1 MRRLYG
7 GGVIALIAALS
18 ATPVLSQAAN
28 FGTLTLSPGF
38 PPGSAVIAGHT
49 GGTYSLPSIANS
61 DRNKQPCIGF
71 ASETPDHVIVLEQDF
86 PKLIVRVHSRGKD
99 TTLLIRGP
107 NNLILCGDD
116 TGSRKDASIE
126 ATNLKAGRYEV
137 WVGSIEAGQHWNY
150 NLTVR
155 EQSGRIR

>member
-1 MRRLYG
+1 MRRLYSK
-7 GGVIALIAALS
+7 GVIAMIAALS
-18 ATPVLSQAAN
+18 ATPVLSQTAN

-38 PPGSAVIAGHT
+38 PPGSVAARGHT

-71 ASETPDHVIVLEQDF
+71 ASDTPDHVLVLEKDF
-86 PKLIVRVHSRGKD
+86 PRLTVQVNSQGKD
-99 TTLLIRGP
+99 TTLVIRGP

-137 WVGSIEAGQHWNY
+137 WVGAIEAGQRWNY

-155 EQSGRIR
+155 EQPGRIR